1 MRRGQGVPQCYRK
14 KKRNGMVTLPVVAVS
29 GSWSRSRCDGEGGGE
44 GGGGL
49 AGRRGRVIVQ
59 IVHPWQG

>member
-29 GSWSRSRCDGEGGGE
+29 GSWSRSRCDGEGGG
-44 GGGGL
+44 GGGGGGDRTDCSPL
-49 AGRRGRVIVQ
+49 AGMT
-59 IVHPWQG
+59 